1 MYFYGTVVY
10 NKNSKTCFSAG
21 ERRPRTPEKE
31 ALFLN
36 AKSTFQPQELE
47 YLRLLA
53 KQYPTVQAAST
64 EIINLQAI
72 LGLPKGTEHFISD
85 IHGEYEAFLHILNSC
100 SGVVKEKLDE
110 LFGTT
115 MTRAERDQLAT
126 LIYYPEEKL
135 KLITAQG
142 DDLKEW
148 YRITLH
154 RLIEVCRWAASVYTR
169 SKVRKALPRD
179 YAYIIDELLHVN
191 YDEADKRDYY
201 ENIIN
206 TIIDIDQAPGFIIA
220 VCGVIKR
227 MAVDRLHIVGDIFDR
242 GPRAD
247 IVMDALRKYHSVDIQ
262 WGNHDILWMGA
273 ASGSR
278 TLVATVLANSIHYN
292 NLEVIETGYGIS
304 LRPLS
309 IFANEVYKDCDTHR
323 FAVKLT
329 GADAD
334 QYTEKDKLL
343 SARMHKAITVIL
355 FKLEGQ
361 KVMRCPEFGM
371 NDRLLLDKIDYENKT
386 VTIGEK
392 TYPLEDCDFP
402 TVDPADPYTLTPEES
417 QVIDQLTASFQ
428 RSEKLQKH
436 IRFLYSKGGLYKVFN
451 GNLLFHGC
459 IPMTAD
465 GELMSFTIGGKKR
478 AGREF
483 LDYAQT
489 TARRAY
495 YDKPGSAERQFGMDF
510 LWWLWAGRNSPIF
523 GRDRMTTFERR
534 LIADESAW
542 TEPKNSYYTL
552 YNDPAVCEAI
562 LKEFGLEGPHCHIIN
577 GHIPVKTKKG
587 ESPIKGGGKLIVIDG
602 GFCKAYQPTSGIAGY
617 TLIYNSRNIRI
628 VSHQPFAGREE
639 AIRHNHDI
647 ANDSVIF
654 ERMENRVKIA
664 ETDIGKELKH
674 QAADLRRLLEAYRA
688 GAVTEDHKE

>member
-1 MYFYGTVVY
+1 M
-10 NKNSKTCFSAG
+10 KT
-21 ERRPRTPEKE
+21 K
-31 ALFLN
+31 
-36 AKSTFQPQELE
+36 KTFKPDELR

-53 KQYPTVQAAST
+53 RQYPTVQAAST

-72 LGLPKGTEHFISD
+72 LNLPKGTEHFISD
-85 IHGEYEAFLHILNSC
+85 IHGEYEAFNHILNSC

-110 LFGTT
+110 LFGTSLP
-115 MTRAERDQLAT
+115 RSERDELST

-135 KLITAQG
+135 ALIAKQTS
-142 DDLKEW
+142 DLNEW

-154 RLIEVCRWAASVYTR
+154 RLIEVCRWVSSKYTR
-169 SKVRKALPRD
+169 SKVRKALPKD
-179 YAYIIDELLHVN
+179 YAYIIDELLHTH

-206 TIIDIDQAPGFIIA
+206 TIIDIDQAPSFIEA
-220 VCGVIKR
+220 VCEVIKR
-227 MAVDRLHIVGDIFDR
+227 MAVDHLHIVGDIFDR

-247 IVMDALRKYHSVDIQ
+247 VVMDALLNYHSVDIQ

-292 NLEVIETGYGIS
+292 NLDVIETGYGIS

-329 GADAD
+329 GPDAD
-334 QYTEKDKLL
+334 QYSEKDKLL
-343 SARMHKAITVIL
+343 SARMHKAITIIL

-361 KVMRCPEFGM
+361 KLVRCPEFNM
-371 NDRLLLDKIDYENKT
+371 SDRLLLDKIDYDTKSI
-386 VTIGEK
+386 TISGV

-402 TVDPADPYTLTPEES
+402 TVDPADPYALTPEES

-428 RSEKLQKH
+428 RSEKLQQH

-459 IPMTAD
+459 IPMAED
-465 GELMSFTIGGKKR
+465 GSFLKFTIGGKER
-478 AGREF
+478 SGREF
-483 LDYAQT
+483 LDYAEK
-489 TARRAY
+489 TARKAY
-495 YDKPGSAERQFGMDF
+495 YDKPGSPERQFGMDF

-534 LIADESAW
+534 LIKDEGAW
-542 TEPKNSYYTL
+542 TEPKNCYYTL
-552 YNDPAVCEAI
+552 YNDPEVCERI

-577 GHIPVKTKKG
+577 GHIPVKAKKG
-587 ESPIKGGGKLIVIDG
+587 ESPIKGGGRLIVIDG

-628 VSHQPFAGREE
+628 VSHQPFEGRLE
-639 AIRHNHDI
+639 AIRYSHDI
-647 ANDSVIF
+647 ANNSLIF
-654 ERMENRVKIA
+654 ERMDARVKIA
-664 ETDIGKELKH
+664 ETDIGKKL
-674 QAADLRRLLEAYRA
+674 QAQANDLRRLLEAYRA
-688 GAVTEDHKE
+688 GAVTEDHKD